1 MINAICLECS
11 NEEREIVFPSV
22 RELAAHRKG
31 GHAIMPKVEA
41 EKPAEVVKTADNP
54 PSSTPVPEKKP
65 IILKYKYEG
74 SHDCGN
80 ALDTIQIPV
89 KGRANMCVAY
99 CPNCRVQVTSQEV
112 IQIEAQ
118 EELLKQSIVV
128 EKKNE

>member
-1 MINAICLECS
+1 MINPLCLEGF
-11 NEEREIVFPSV
+11 NEEREIVFSSV

-31 GHAIMPKVEA
+31 GNAIMPKVKA
-41 EKPAEVVKTADNP
+41 EKPQITPKTADNP
-54 PSSTPVPEKKP
+54 PSGTPVPKKEP

-74 SHDCGN
+74 THDCGN

-128 EKKNE
+128 EKQK